1 MGTTE
6 KIIIIIIKEEKPAA
20 LLLKGTSIYQHLES
34 RVLNGL
40 LNSNQIIQ
48 SFLTQ
53 LHPSDNGTL
62 SNFSGLPKE
71 KNQDHLGLRL

>member
-1 MGTTE
+1 MGTT
-6 KIIIIIIKEEKPAA
+6 KIIIIITIKEEEKPAA
-20 LLLKGTSIYQHLES
+20 LKIKGTSIYQHMEF

-53 LHPSDNGTL
+53 PHPSDMWYPRKVWGAFL
-62 SNFSGLPKE
+62 K
-71 KNQDHLGLRL
+71 R